1 MLQAVSKDQPLLLIL
16 DDLHWADLSSLGLLF
31 HLGHRL
37 ADSRILILGAYRP
50 DDISLGREGQ
60 EHPLASILAEFK
72 RLFGDVRV
80 VLGHDE
86 GQGRGSVDAL
96 LDSEPNRLSD
106 DFRHK
111 LAWNSRGHP
120 LFTVEILRDM
130 KDHEYICQDESGR
143 WVESPAIIWDALPSR
158 VEGVIERRVN
168 RLDPRLKRVLAAAI
182 VEGEE
187 FTAEVLAQVH
197 GIGEGEMVG
206 LLSGDLA
213 QKHYLVR
220 ATGVRRLGRKR
231 ISSYQFSHNL
241 FQKYLYHTLDRV
253 ERAYL
258 HETIGKALETVYQG
272 HTEAIAVHLASHF
285 QEAGR

>member
-72 RLFGDVRV
+72 RLFGDIRV

-86 GQGRGSVDAL
+86 GQGRGFVDAL

-106 DFRHK
+106 DLRHK
-111 LAWNSRGHP
+111 LAWNTRGHP

-168 RLDPRLKRVLAAAI
+168 RLDPRLKRVLAAAS
-182 VEGEE
+182 VEE
-187 FTAEVLAQVH
+187 H
-197 GIGEGEMVG
+197 GNPGPKIH
-206 LLSGDLA
+206 L
-213 QKHYLVR
+213 
-220 ATGVRRLGRKR
+220 
-231 ISSYQFSHNL
+231 
-241 FQKYLYHTLDRV
+241 
-253 ERAYL
+253 ERF
-258 HETIGKALETVYQG
+258 GTVYVKHLPLISFRYPCTVVPSIQPRGSRRVVPGG
-272 HTEAIAVHLASHF
+272 HDRGSCCRSTAS
-285 QEAGR
+285 GM